1 MLTLTNEAAQ
11 AINALMAD
19 QPGGGLRISEVTDGG
34 QAQLGLSVA
43 SAPAPTDQVIEQQ
56 RSQVFIDDQI
66 APLLDDK
73 TLDARVDGDH
83 QIAFTLVPTPA

>member
-1 MLTLTNEAAQ
+1 MLTLTKEAAQ

-19 QPGGGLRISEVTDGG
+19 QPGGGLRISEVMDGD

-56 RSQVFIDDQI
+56 GSHVFVDDQI

-73 TLDARVDGDH
+73 TLDARIDGEH
-83 QIAFTLVPTPA
+83 QIAFTLLPTPG